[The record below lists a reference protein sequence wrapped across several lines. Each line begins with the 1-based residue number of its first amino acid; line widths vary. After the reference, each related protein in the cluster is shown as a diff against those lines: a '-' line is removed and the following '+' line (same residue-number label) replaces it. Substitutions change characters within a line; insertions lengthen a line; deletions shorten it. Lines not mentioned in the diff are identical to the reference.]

1 MNAQTISEM
10 NRAAIWSHI
19 DENNL
24 PVKKHASAE
33 AVREAL
39 ITYYAEITP
48 VEVVETLSDGSAWDA
63 VPVVVETPVENEL
76 VAQAKKP
83 KSEPVVC
90 RVYLNGK
97 SVLTLKGKTPEAVIA
112 KFDAWA
118 ATKPVQTAHEK
129 EGVYGGKV
137 WEVPRGTAELRAV

>member
-19 DENNL
+19 DENSL

-39 ITYYAEITP
+39 LAYYAEI
-48 VEVVETLSDGSAWDA
+48 A
-63 VPVVVETPVENEL
+63 PVVIEAPAEDE
-76 VAQAKKP
+76 VAAQSKKP

-90 RVYLNGK
+90 RVYIDGK
-97 SVLTLKGKTPEAVIA
+97 GVLTLKGKTPEAVVA

-118 ATKPVQTAHEK
+118 ATKPVQTCHEK
-129 EGVYGGKV
+129 DGVYGGKV
-137 WEVPRGTAELRAV
+137 WEIPRGTAELRAV